1 MEEMNEL
8 FYRDEYAREF
18 DAEVISCQKGKK
30 GYEVVLS
37 DTAFYPE
44 GGGQPADR
52 GTLGQVNVLDVKRR
66 NGEILHITDAPLE
79 PGMTVHGVLDWERR
93 FDHMQQH
100 SGEHILS
107 GVVHAQFGYDNVGFH
122 MNDEVVTVDFNGPIT
137 WEEAMELEDKVNAYI
152 WTDAESR
159 ELYPSEEELKAMD
172 YRSKIE
178 LKGKVR
184 LVEYPGADLCACCGT
199 HVAHTGE
206 IGLMKI
212 LSVSRHKDGV
222 RMEMLFGGRA
232 MQDYDRKHL
241 LNTEFS
247 CRLSAKPYETG
258 EALQRVLDEMNAMN
272 AMKFRMQA
280 MNERYYAM
288 RATSIPV
295 GEPVIFFNEPGMSMV
310 EIRKFCDYLISTGK
324 VKTAMIISPKDKE
337 SVNYVMGSADLN
349 MRDVGK
355 LLNEK
360 LRGRGGGRPEMVQ
373 GSFQAEAEAV
383 EQAFRWAVKA

>member
-52 GTLGQVNVLDVKRR
+52 GTLGQVNVLDVQRR
-66 NGEILHITDAPLE
+66 NGKILHITDAPLE

-107 GVVHAQFGYDNVGFH
+107 GLVHAQFGYDNVGFH

-232 MQDYDRKHL
+232 MKDYDRKHL

-258 EALQRVLDEMNAMN
+258 EALQRVLDEMN

-310 EIRKFCDYLISTGK
+310 EIRKFCDYLISKGK

-355 LLNEK
+355 LLNEE
-360 LRGRGGGRPEMVQ
+360 LHGRGGGRPEMVQ
-373 GSFQAEAEAV
+373 GSFQAEADAV
-383 EQAFRWAVKA
+383 EQAFRRAVKA

>member
-30 GYEVVLS
+30 GYEVALS

-66 NGEILHITDAPLE
+66 NREILHITDAPLE

-232 MQDYDRKHL
+232 MKDYDRKHL

-247 CRLSAKPYETG
+247 CRLSSKPYETG
-258 EALQRVLDEMNAMN
+258 EALQRGLDEMN

-310 EIRKFCDYLISTGK
+310 KIRKFCDYLISTGK

-355 LLNEK
+355 LLNEE
-360 LRGRGGGRPEMVQ
+360 LHGRGGGRPEMVQ

-383 EQAFRWAVKA
+383 EQAFRRAVKA

>member
-66 NGEILHITDAPLE
+66 NGKILHITNAPLE

-107 GVVHAQFGYDNVGFH
+107 GLVHAQFGYDNVGFH

-232 MQDYDRKHL
+232 MKDYDRKHL

-258 EALQRVLDEMNAMN
+258 EALQRVLDEMN

-310 EIRKFCDYLISTGK
+310 EIRKFCDYLISKGK

-355 LLNEK
+355 LLNEE
-360 LRGRGGGRPEMVQ
+360 LHGRGGGRPEMVQ
-373 GSFQAEAEAV
+373 GSFQAEADAV
-383 EQAFRWAVKA
+383 EQAFRRAVKA